1 MRPSG
6 ILNTSSYQ
14 RKEGH
19 WVKNQL
25 KNIRPETGILIRLL
39 EYKQPSPTT
48 LKSIARK
55 KERKLI
61 SRADLVI
68 KIDVWRKFW
77 VS

>member
-1 MRPSG
+1 MRLSG

-25 KNIRPETGILIRLL
+25 KKIRPETGIVVRLL

-55 KERKLI
+55 KERKKAYFKGG
-61 SRADLVI
+61 SSH
-68 KIDVWRKFW
+68 KN
-77 VS
+77 